1 MVSGSLLRGYNF
13 MSTTFELGDNIP
25 HNALIKVVGI
35 GGGGGNA
42 IEHMMAESIE
52 GVEFIC
58 ANTDAQALQRSSAR
72 TVIQLGEEITK
83 GLGAG
88 ANPDIGRQAAEENRD
103 RLREALEGTD
113 MVFLTAGMGGG
124 TGTGAAPIVAS
135 IAKELGILT
144 VAVVTKP
151 FAFEGR
157 KRMRIAEEGIKSLS
171 KYVDS
176 LITIP
181 NNKLLS
187 VLGKN
192 ISLLNAFKAANN
204 VLRGAVQGIADL
216 ITRPGLINV
225 DFADVRTVMSEM
237 GMAMMGTGIGTGEN
251 RAREAAEA
259 AISSPLLED
268 VDFSG
273 ARGVLVNITA
283 GMDMSIGEFEAVGD
297 AIKGFTSENA
307 TVVVGTVI
315 DPDMTEEMRVT
326 IVVTGLGREF
336 DKEDVKPQ
344 SSLAKNTRS
353 DGTVDYHQLD
363 RPTYL
368 RQQDAVKKPLQEEDA
383 REKDAEYLDIP
394 AFLRKQED

>member
-1 MVSGSLLRGYNF
+1 M
-13 MSTTFELGDNIP
+13 FELGDSSP
-25 HNALIKVVGI
+25 HNAQIKVIGI

-42 IEHMMAESIE
+42 IEHMILENIE

-58 ANTDAQALQRSSAR
+58 ANTDAQALNRSSAKHI
-72 TVIQLGEEITK
+72 IQLGEEITK

-88 ANPDIGRQAAEENRD
+88 ADPEIGRKAAEENAEH
-103 RLREALEGTD
+103 LREILQGTD

-124 TGTGAAPIVAS
+124 TGTGAAPIVAQ

-151 FAFEGR
+151 FAFEGK
-157 KRMRIAEEGIKSLS
+157 KRLAVAEEGIRGLS

-192 ISLLNAFKAANN
+192 ISLVNAFKSANN
-204 VLRGAVQGIADL
+204 VLLGAVQGIADL

-237 GMAMMGTGIGTGEN
+237 GMAMMGTGVSRGEN

-283 GMDMSIGEFEAVGD
+283 GMDMSIGEFEEVGD
-297 AIKGFTSENA
+297 AIKSFASENA

-315 DPDMTEEMRVT
+315 DPEMTDELRVT
-326 IVVTGLGREF
+326 VVVTGLGRA
-336 DKEDVKPQ
+336 VALGGVAS
-344 SSLAKNTRS
+344 SSLLENSTPAAAQIFRTTKN
-353 DGTVDYHQLD
+353 DGTLDYTQLE
-363 RPTYL
+363 RPTYM
-368 RQQDAVKKPLQEEDA
+368 RNDRTRRTAEEVVEEAQRDI
-383 REKDAEYLDIP
+383 EYFDIP
-394 AFLRKQED
+394 AFLRKQEES

>member
-1 MVSGSLLRGYNF
+1 M
-13 MSTTFELGDNIP
+13 FELGDSVP
-25 HNALIKVVGI
+25 HSALIKVVGI

-88 ANPDIGRQAAEENRD
+88 ANPEVGRQAAEENRD
-103 RLREALEGTD
+103 RIREALEGTD
-113 MVFLTAGMGGG
+113 MVFLTCGMGGG
-124 TGTGAAPIVAS
+124 TGTGAAPIVAE

-157 KRMRIAEEGIKSLS
+157 KRMRIADEGIKALS

-237 GMAMMGTGIGTGEN
+237 GMAMMGTGIGSGEN

-268 VDFSG
+268 VDITG

-315 DPDMTEEMRVT
+315 DPDMSEEMRVT
-326 IVVTGLGREF
+326 IVVTGLGREI
-336 DKEDVKPQ
+336 DKEGAKPQ
-344 SSLAKNTRS
+344 ATVTKTRS
-353 DGTVDYHQLD
+353 DGTLDYHQLD

-368 RQQDAVKKPLQEEDA
+368 RQQDAVKKPSEVEDL
-383 REKDAEYLDIP
+383 RDKEVEYLDIP
-394 AFLRKQED
+394 AFLRRQEN

>member
-1 MVSGSLLRGYNF
+1 M
-13 MSTTFELGDNIP
+13 FELGDNSP
-25 HNALIKVVGI
+25 HNAQIKVIGI

-42 IEHMMAESIE
+42 IEHMMAESVD
-52 GVEFIC
+52 GVEFVC
-58 ANTDAQALQRSSAR
+58 ANTDAQALGRSSAR
-72 TVIQLGEEITK
+72 TILQLGEEITK

-88 ANPDIGRQAAEENRD
+88 ANPDIGRQAAEEARD
-103 RLREALEGTD
+103 RVREILEGTD
-113 MVFLTAGMGGG
+113 MIFLTAGMGGG
-124 TGTGAAPIVAS
+124 TGTGAAPIFAE

-151 FAFEGR
+151 FAFEGK
-157 KRMRIAEEGIKSLS
+157 KRMEVADEGIEQLAKF
-171 KYVDS
+171 VDS

-204 VLRGAVQGIADL
+204 VLYGAVQGIADL

-237 GMAMMGTGIGTGEN
+237 GMAMMGTGVSSGEN

-259 AISSPLLED
+259 AIASPLLED
-268 VDFSG
+268 VDFTG

-283 GMDMSIGEFEAVGD
+283 GMDMSIGEFEIVGE
-297 AIKGFTSENA
+297 AIKSFTSENA

-315 DPDMTEEMRVT
+315 DPEMSEELRVT
-326 IVVTGLGREF
+326 VVVTGLGQQFRSM
-336 DKEDVKPQ
+336 D
-344 SSLAKNTRS
+344 SLQLKTVKNTKN
-353 DGTVDYHQLD
+353 DGTLDYHQLD
-363 RPTYL
+363 RPTYM
-368 RQQDAVKKPLQEEDA
+368 RIQEPTKRSINTDDSL
-383 REKDAEYLDIP
+383 REKDIEYLDIP
-394 AFLRKQED
+394 AFLRRQEDEEG